1 MCLLHVN
8 ADASISLSE
17 DKVEVGSTFT
27 ATVSVKDAAGWNVHL
42 TSSGP
47 VEKCEIQEKQ
57 DISDNATNMSKD
69 FTVNCKATEKGT
81 IRLVLTGDTTNKDGE
96 VKVLEGSA
104 SVSVVE
110 QLEDS
115 TVQKSSNAEIKS
127 IMMDDYT
134 LSKLND
140 AYVLVVPNFVEK
152 GLFKIELEDS
162 KASVT
167 GLDIVNL
174 KVGVNKFKVVVTAED
189 GTTKDYAIKVTRKEV
204 EFTIKDIEDV
214 LSRTESYPVILQDKD
229 VLTEEDLDKIKSS
242 GKKVEFIRYDDNTN
256 IEMYRWIVE
265 GNKLNKVFDFDT
277 TVVITNYNK
286 NEKIDVELQAE
297 KGVPKGIQLSILV
310 DENSKKIYNFELRTY
325 INDPD
330 KSRVVKSRIFSKN
343 GRVSFSPTESKY
355 LLNSIEPLIIWS
367 EVITGA
373 IVAIIMFVILLILS
387 FVLKFIEK
395 RRSLQ

>member
-1 MCLLHVN
+1 M
-8 ADASISLSE
+8 
-17 DKVEVGSTFT
+17 
-27 ATVSVKDAAGWNVHL
+27 
-42 TSSGP
+42 
-47 VEKCEIQEKQ
+47 
-57 DISDNATNMSKD
+57 
-69 FTVNCKATEKGT
+69 
-81 IRLVLTGDTTNKDGE
+81 
-96 VKVLEGSA
+96 
-104 SVSVVE
+104 
-110 QLEDS
+110 
-115 TVQKSSNAEIKS
+115 
-127 IMMDDYT
+127 
-134 LSKLND
+134 
-140 AYVLVVPNFVEK
+140 
-152 GLFKIELEDS
+152 
-162 KASVT
+162 
-167 GLDIVNL
+167 